1 MNEMIDKLKT
11 VADELKEMTNP
22 YKSIVNELNDMT
34 QPYRGMIDIIKSDIG
49 DMFSDMYE
57 GLFDVWHEIEN
68 DIANGDSS
76 EWKAYQDAMSTW
88 GKYGWTLPPDAIFPE
103 FYNAP
108 NDKVDADIYMARYCT
123 DESVLNLKEQ
133 ILEMDICDTVRF
145 GEACDCY
152 QAGYYTGCASILCA
166 LIDSCVGMFAGY
178 STKDKKYPIGKAAR
192 ENLKKKLI
200 GSARDHVINLYANTM
215 SCLETVFS
223 KADPMN
229 LPDVINRNLLM
240 HGFWNKAVEDKD
252 CIQLMLLYWHVM
264 WLIRN
269 LNWKTNENDKE
280 IEE

>member
-34 QPYRGMIDIIKSDIG
+34 QPYQGMIDSIKSDIG
-49 DMFSDMYE
+49 DMFSGMYE
-57 GLFDVWHEIEN
+57 RLFEVWHEVEN

-76 EWKAYQDAMSTW
+76 EWKSYQDAMAAW
-88 GKYGWTLPPDAIFPE
+88 GEYGWTLPPDAIFPE

-108 NDKVDADIYMARYCT
+108 NYKVDADIYMERYCT
-123 DESVLNLKEQ
+123 DESVSNLKEQ
-133 ILEMDICDTVRF
+133 ILAMCLCNTVRF
-145 GEACDCY
+145 EEAYNCY
-152 QAGYYTGCASILCA
+152 QAGYYTACASILCA
-166 LIDSCVGMFAGY
+166 LIDACMGIFAGY
-178 STKDKKYPIGKAAR
+178 NAKDEK
-192 ENLKKKLI
+192 
-200 GSARDHVINLYANTM
+200 
-215 SCLETVFS
+215 F
-223 KADPMN
+223 
-229 LPDVINRNLLM
+229 PDVINRNLLM